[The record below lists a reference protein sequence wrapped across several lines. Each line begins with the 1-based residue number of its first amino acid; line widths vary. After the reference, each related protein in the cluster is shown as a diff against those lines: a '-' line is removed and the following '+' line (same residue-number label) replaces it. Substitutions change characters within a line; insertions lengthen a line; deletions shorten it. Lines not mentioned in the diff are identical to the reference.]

1 MNFDGTTPTGM
12 NIQRALQDERLM
24 RAVISMGR
32 KEFTDLLKRFAPLV
46 KRVKYKQGRKRKKGA
61 GRKHTLKTA
70 EQKLFYMLF
79 YMKCYPTF
87 DVAAFFFGVDK
98 SQAKRWV
105 DEMRFFLE
113 KALGNAMALPS
124 RKIKSVKEFLKRFPA
139 VKELIIDGTERPV
152 QRPKNKKKQKER
164 YSGKKRKHTQKNIVA
179 ASRKKEIL
187 FLGKTYG
194 GREHDYPMLKKSKLP
209 EVIPR
214 NMPVALDLGFKGIQK
229 EYSLNIS
236 MPQRKPR
243 TRDLTKAQK
252 KSNTKI
258 SRSRVLVENALAGVK
273 RLRCITDVCRN
284 KNEELK
290 DHLMWLSCGLWNF
303 HQKAA

>member
-1 MNFDGTTPTGM
+1 M

-24 RAVISMGR
+24 RAVIGMGK
-32 KEFTDLLKRFAPLV
+32 KEFFKLLKKFAPLAN
-46 KRVKYKQGRKRKKGA
+46 KIKYKRDRKRKKGA

-87 DVAAFFFGVDK
+87 DVAAFFFGVNK

-105 DEMRFFLE
+105 DELRVLLE
-113 KALGNAMALPS
+113 KALGKAMVLPA
-124 RKIKSVKEFLKRFPA
+124 RRIKSVKEFLERFPA

-164 YSGKKRKHTQKNIVA
+164 YSGKKKKHTQKNIMA
-179 ASRKKEIL
+179 TSRKKEIL
-187 FLGKTYG
+187 FLSKTHG

-209 EVIPR
+209 EVIPKKVR
-214 NMPVALDLGFKGIQK
+214 VALDLGFNGIQK
-229 EYSLNIS
+229 EYSLKIS

-243 TRDLTKAQK
+243 TRDLTRAQK
-252 KSNTKI
+252 RSNKKI
-258 SRSRVLVENALAGVK
+258 SQLRVLGENALAGVK

-284 KNEELK
+284 KSEEFK